1 MDQGYACPELKA
13 VNLSSVARPDR
24 PLDFL
29 ARLNPDLMLRV
40 VIAVMCTDTL
50 GGLSLSTYNSGG
62 EPFVSYVERFRA
74 GVRQKT
80 QVEYLLFRLR
90 CLLSFGNGWF
100 QKCRSRRGGN
110 SMSGVGISMTSLAV
124 FVLATF
130 GTSALSLLIAGFISV
145 AVGKRELR
153 KTPSAETASAGNSF
167 RQ

>member
-62 EPFVSYVERFRA
+62 EPFVSC
-74 GVRQKT
+74 T
-80 QVEYLLFRLR
+80 LR
-90 CLLSFGNGWF
+90 DFAQECA
-100 QKCRSRRGGN
+100 KKPR
-110 SMSGVGISMTSLAV
+110 
-124 FVLATF
+124 
-130 GTSALSLLIAGFISV
+130 
-145 AVGKRELR
+145 
-153 KTPSAETASAGNSF
+153 
-167 RQ
+167 